1 MVKDILLRLGIDITG
16 AKEGLQEGTKEFKE
30 YEKSIKKAK
39 SETDGMLDASSQ
51 LPGVMGQAAGGV
63 KTLIG
68 TVRTLTT
75 TLLANPLGVIFAAVS
90 VAVAGLVAVFK
101 DFAPITDFVSDKI
114 AFLSGAFK
122 GLQTAVYSFV
132 TTGKLAAG
140 AISEAGRAA
149 ERASKMQRDYNDN
162 LSAFNLKQADLEAQ
176 IDKLLKQ
183 AKNKSISDKE
193 SMNLIK
199 QAKVLQ
205 DEQIKG
211 VKENAQQETEILKQ
225 KALAAGATYEQIL
238 AIQRGAS
245 ISSLNNVQ
253 DSADEE
259 LQALQNNFAKR
270 RSEAGRLE
278 EMNIKIEN
286 AEAARNEKIKANQD
300 KAAADKAKRDEEQ
313 KKKEEAESKDRDDRA
328 KEYDEKQA
336 KKLENDRARQESINQ
351 SDREQYAAHIAD
363 LRSIAADETLS
374 EEERVAALIELNKK
388 KQLSDEET
396 AAARIAIAQKEQD
409 AKIKLLEA
417 FSSILGTAADMAG
430 KDTAAGKALAV
441 ASATIS
447 TYTAI
452 AKNLAAFAG
461 VPIPGYAIAQAVATG
476 LAGFAAVRNIL
487 AVKVPNSGGG
497 GGAGGGGSVPSMSL
511 PTTRPSS
518 GFTMLGNEDPLRTTN
533 EGGMVRV
540 FVTESDITTSQNR
553 VSSIQAKA
561 TIG

>member
-30 YEKSIKKAK
+30 YEKSVNKAK
-39 SETDGMLDASSQ
+39 KETDNMLDASSQ
-51 LPGVMGQAAGGV
+51 MPGVMGQAAGGV

-122 GLQTAVYSFV
+122 GLQTSVYSLV

-149 ERASKMQRDYNDN
+149 ERASKMQRDYNDD

-199 QAKVLQ
+199 QAKKLQ

-238 AIQRGAS
+238 AIQSGAS

-270 RSEAGRLE
+270 RSEVGRLE

-286 AEAARNEKIKANQD
+286 AEAARNEKIKAAQD
-300 KAAADKAKRDEEQ
+300 KAAEDKAKADEEQ
-313 KKKEEAESKDRDDRA
+313 KKKEEAESKDRADRA
-328 KEYDEKQA
+328 KEYDEKQV
-336 KKLENDRARQESINQ
+336 KQLENDRARQASLNE

-388 KQLSDEET
+388 KQLS
-396 AAARIAIAQKEQD
+396 AAEI
-409 AKIKLLEA
+409 
-417 FSSILGTAADMAG
+417 AG

-487 AVKVPNSGGG
+487 AVKVPNSGGAG
-497 GGAGGGGSVPSMSL
+497 GGGGSVPSMSL

>member
-30 YEKSIKKAK
+30 YEKSVNKAK
-39 SETDGMLDASSQ
+39 KETDNMLDASSQ
-51 LPGVMGQAAGGV
+51 MPGVMGQAAGGV

-90 VAVAGLVAVFK
+90 VAVAGLVAIFK
-101 DFAPITDFVSDKI
+101 DFAPITDYIGDKI
-114 AFLSGAFK
+114 AYLSGAFR
-122 GLQTAVYSFV
+122 GLQSAMFSFASGTGF
-132 TTGKLAAG
+132 TTE
-140 AISEAGRAA
+140 AIGEQAEAM
-149 ERASKMQRDYNDN
+149 ERASQMQRTYEDN
-162 LSAFNLKQADLEAQ
+162 IDALNLKQTDYEVQ

-193 SMNLIK
+193 ANDLIK
-199 QAKVLQ
+199 EATRLQ
-205 DEQIKG
+205 GLQIEQ
-211 VKENAQQETEILKQ
+211 LKQ
-225 KALAAGATYEQIL
+225 ISKFETSMLVEKAKGYGATYKQIL
-238 AIQRGAS
+238 AIQNGAS
-245 ISSLNNVQ
+245 IESLGNLSNELDGALSKLQ
-253 DSADEE
+253 QNYEKRKGEEGALDER
-259 LQALQNNFAKR
+259 K
-270 RSEAGRLE
+270 
-278 EMNIKIEN
+278 IKIEN
-286 AEAARNEKIKANQD
+286 AQAAREEKIKAEEE
-300 KAAADKAKRDEEQ
+300 KRAAERLKIKEDEKKR
-313 KKKEEAESKDRDDRA
+313 EEAESKDRDERA
-328 KEYDEKQA
+328 KEYDEQQA
-336 KKLENDRARQESINQ
+336 KQLENDRARTASLNE

-396 AAARIAIAQKEQD
+396 AAASVAIAQKEKD
-409 AKIKLLEA
+409 AKVALLEA
-417 FSSILGTAADMAG
+417 YSSILGSAADLAG
-430 KDTAAGKALAV
+430 RDTAAGKALAV

-461 VPIPGYAIAQAVATG
+461 VPIPGYAIAQAIATG
-476 LAGFAAVRNIL
+476 VAGFAAVKNIL

-497 GGAGGGGSVPSMSL
+497 GGGGGSMPTMSL

>member
-30 YEKSIKKAK
+30 YEKSVKKAQQ
-39 SETDGMLDASSQ
+39 ETDNMLDASSQ
-51 LPGVMGQAAGGV
+51 LPGVMGQASAGV
-63 KTLIG
+63 KGLIG

-90 VAVAGLVAVFK
+90 VAVAGLVAIFK
-101 DFAPITDFVSDKI
+101 DFAPITDLVADKI
-114 AFLSGAFK
+114 AYLGGAFR
-122 GLQTAVYSFV
+122 GLQTSVYSLV

-140 AISEAGRAA
+140 AITAAGQAA
-149 ERASKMQRDYNDN
+149 ENASRMQRNYNDN
-162 LSAFNLKQADLEAQ
+162 LSAFNLRQEQLEVQ

-193 SMNLIK
+193 AQDLIK
-199 QAKVLQ
+199 QATKLQ

-211 VKENAQQETEILKQ
+211 LKDNAREETAILVE
-225 KALAAGATYEQIL
+225 KAKAAGATQKQIL
-238 AIQRGAS
+238 AIQSGAR
-245 ISSLNNVQ
+245 IESLNNVQ
-253 DSADEE
+253 DGADDE
-259 LQALQNNFAKR
+259 LIALQNNYTKR
-270 RSEAGRLE
+270 IGEQGRLE
-278 EMNIKIEN
+278 EKTIKIEN
-286 AEAARNEKIKANQD
+286 AKALRDEKIKAAEE
-300 KAAADKAKRDEEQ
+300 KRAADKAKADEEQ
-313 KKKEEAESKDRDDRA
+313 KKREEAESKDRDERA
-328 KEYDEKQA
+328 KEYDEQQA
-336 KKLENDRARQESINQ
+336 KQLENDRARTKSLNE
-351 SDREQYAAHIAD
+351 SDREEYAAHVAD
-363 LRSIAADETLS
+363 LKSIQDDELLS
-374 EEERVAALIELNKK
+374 KEERLAAIKELNELKV
-388 KQLSDEET
+388 LSDDQ
-396 AAARIAIAQKEQD
+396 AAMASIAIAKKEQEAKVALLD
-409 AKIKLLEA
+409 AY
-417 FSSILGTAADMAG
+417 SSILNSAADLAG
-430 KDTAAGKALAV
+430 RDTAAGKALAV

-461 VPIPGYAIAQAVATG
+461 VPIPGYAIAQAIATG
-476 LAGFAAVRNIL
+476 VAGFAAVKNIL

-497 GGAGGGGSVPSMSL
+497 GGGGGSMPTMNL